1 MSVPTDDE
9 SFNEIAEQLVVNA
22 VVAFTER
29 ADDRVMEYDL
39 SGVEDFDHAIA
50 MAVKGL
56 LMLALD
62 ALGDWQRDDEMVVEL
77 DDSDEEEDEEEE

>member
-1 MSVPTDDE
+1 MSVPTDEE

-29 ADDRVMEYDL
+29 AEDRGIEYDL
-39 SGVEDFDHAIA
+39 SGVEDFDHALA

-56 LMLALD
+56 FMLVLD
-62 ALGDWQRDDEMVVEL
+62 ALGDWQRDDEMLVEL